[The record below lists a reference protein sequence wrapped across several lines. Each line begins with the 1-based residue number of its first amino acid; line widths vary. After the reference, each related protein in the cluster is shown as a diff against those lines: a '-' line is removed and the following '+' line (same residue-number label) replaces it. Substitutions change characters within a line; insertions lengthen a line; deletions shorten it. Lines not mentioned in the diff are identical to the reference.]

1 MIYWLY
7 LFLEPNKNER
17 LLIEEIRHPS
27 NNKQTCRKRQ
37 RSGFQQNPNWEYEA
51 NKRMQ
56 SSKERKEGSHLN
68 SDRAAAVTKRNHLG
82 PKRVDNAAREC
93 ENSCKKKGASILDL
107 PSEID
112 L

>member
-1 MIYWLY
+1 
-7 LFLEPNKNER
+7 
-17 LLIEEIRHPS
+17 
-27 NNKQTCRKRQ
+27 
-37 RSGFQQNPNWEYEA
+37 
-51 NKRMQ
+51 MQ

-68 SDRAAAVTKRNHLG
+68 SYRAAAVTKRNHLG